1 MCIYIYVY
9 IYCSVKNPVLKFL
22 WQSVKYQQEIPLS
35 KKSVKCLAP
44 RLAREPGAKIP
55 QQNVVKAL
63 ALSLANST
71 VKACQDMSSLV
82 KLTGSGLP
90 WRSTDLNLR
99 WPHWHVD
106 EKGANIGNA
115 NKWRKIKESNGNLK
129 TGWLRLGEGYTAQLC
144 DWMTRTMKSNSV
156 FRWLRKLF
164 RNKHQRQY
172 LNRLCTGA

>member
-1 MCIYIYVY
+1 MPTKVKGHFKLGGWLVGSLRTDIFTPSWDTSIYVY

-106 EKGANIGNA
+106 EKGANIGTQT
-115 NKWRKIKESNGNLK
+115 S
-129 TGWLRLGEGYTAQLC
+129 EG
-144 DWMTRTMKSNSV
+144 KS
-156 FRWLRKLF
+156 RR
-164 RNKHQRQY
+164 
-172 LNRLCTGA
+172 AMEI